1 MPSEFDHEA
10 DHGFDHEADYGF
22 DHEFVRAAARAAD
35 RLAAPLAA
43 DCDEEPAGVTHR
55 ALARRAKTLVA
66 AYRCPDSALHGSGRA
81 VTAATNHLR
90 ALRNVQTATG
100 LFAGGDNVQ
109 SPPDSA
115 FTVNDVCDAHVLAA
129 GAGPQLCDVTAAL
142 GQIADAA
149 TASLLTGGVHTPN
162 HRWELCA
169 ALARLHRSFPDDR
182 LLDRIEEWLAEGV
195 DIDAEGLYSERSA
208 NYAAHVSNPS
218 LLLLADVLDRADL
231 QDAVERNLATTLDL
245 IAPDG
250 TVETVHSRRQD
261 QNHPFPLAPYLPHY
275 RLLAIRTGRGDFARA
290 ARLAGEGGID
300 DPGLLAE
307 TLLAPDLCRTLPE
320 PEARTL
326 PRDRYLT
333 TARLATHT
341 TATAHTVVYGGSD
354 VPEHR
359 RIRSGLACN
368 PTFLRLFAG
377 DAVLD
382 AVRLSR
388 GFFDLG
394 PFRAADMQRID
405 AGRYRLTQTLTAAY
419 YQPLPPHRRQDDGAY
434 RMADEGRF
442 SAAMAFPDRP
452 RDEVTHTTRV
462 DVDLTQD
469 GADLRIDLSG
479 PRVPWALELTFRP
492 GDVTQGA
499 VPIGDGRWCL
509 TTGAMTYRVG
519 DDEIRVEARVD
530 SGEPLAGPESSDVL
544 RYDPG
549 QDYTVAGGTDATT
562 GNRLYI
568 GGQGPQTLTVTLRA
582 HRTTPTT

>member
-1 MPSEFDHEA
+1 MTTPL
-10 DHGFDHEADYGF
+10 
-22 DHEFVRAAARAAD
+22 DHEFVRAVARAAD

-43 DCDEEPAGVTHR
+43 APDEEPAGVPHR
-55 ALARRAKTLVA
+55 ALARRAKTLIA
-66 AYRCPDSALHGSGRA
+66 AYRSPDSALHGSKQA
-81 VTAATNHLR
+81 VAAATTHLR
-90 ALRNVQTATG
+90 ALRAAQTATG

-109 SPPDSA
+109 SPPDSG

-129 GAGPQLCDVTAAL
+129 GAGPELGDVTATLAR
-142 GQIADAA
+142 IARAA
-149 TASLLTGGVHTPN
+149 TGSLLTGGVHTPN

-169 ALARLHRSFPDDR
+169 ALARLHRSFPDGR
-182 LLDRIEEWLAEGV
+182 LLDRVEEWLAEGV

-218 LLLLADVLDRADL
+218 LLLLAEVLGRAEL
-231 QDAVERNLATTLDL
+231 LDAVERNLATTLDL
-245 IAPDG
+245 IRPDG
-250 TVETVHSRRQD
+250 TVETVLSRRQD

-290 ARLAGEGGID
+290 ARLAAAVGVD

-307 TLLAPDLCRTLPE
+307 TLLTPDLTRVLPE
-320 PEARTL
+320 PAAETL
-326 PRDRYLT
+326 PRDRYLG
-333 TARLATHT
+333 TARLAARAS
-341 TATAHTVVYGGSD
+341 ATAHTVVYGGSD

-382 AVRLSR
+382 AVRLAR

-394 PFRAADMQRID
+394 PFRAAAMQQP
-405 AGRYRLTQTLTAAY
+405 AANRYRLTQTLTAAY
-419 YQPLPPHRRQDDGAY
+419 YQPLPPDRRREGGAY

-452 RDEVTHTTRV
+452 RDEVSHTTRV
-462 DVDLTQD
+462 EVDLRED
-469 GADLRIDLSG
+469 GADLRIDISG

-492 GDVTQGA
+492 GGVLEGA

-509 TTGAMTYRVG
+509 TAGPMTYRAG
-519 DDEIRVEARVD
+519 DDEIRVETGVEA
-530 SGEPLAGPESSDVL
+530 GEPLAGPDRSDVL

-549 QDYTVAGGTDATT
+549 QDYTVVGGTDATT
-562 GNRLYI
+562 GNRVYI
-568 GGQGPQTLTVTLRA
+568 GGQGPQTLTVALRA
-582 HRTTPTT
+582 RRSAPVV

>member
-1 MPSEFDHEA
+1 MPTPL
-10 DHGFDHEADYGF
+10 

-35 RLAAPLAA
+35 RAAAPLTARP
-43 DCDEEPAGVTHR
+43 DEELAGVPHR
-55 ALARRAKTLVA
+55 ALARRVKTLVA
-66 AYRCPDSALHGSGRA
+66 AYRSPESALHGSTQA
-81 VTAATNHLR
+81 VAATIAHLR
-90 ALRNVQTATG
+90 ALLAVQTASG

-129 GAGPQLCDVTAAL
+129 GAGPELREVTAAL
-142 GQIADAA
+142 AEIAGAA
-149 TASLLTGGVHTPN
+149 TGSLLTGGVHTPN
-162 HRWELCA
+162 HRWELSA

-182 LLDRIEEWLAEGV
+182 LLGRIEEWLAEGV
-195 DIDAEGLYSERSA
+195 DIDAEGLYSERSP

-218 LLLLADVLDRADL
+218 LLLLAEVLGRADL
-231 QDAVERNLATTLDL
+231 LYAVERNLATTLDL
-245 IAPDG
+245 IRPDG

-275 RLLAIRTGRGDFARA
+275 RLLAVRTGRGDFARV
-290 ARLAGEGGID
+290 ARLAAAGGID
-300 DPGLLAE
+300 DPDLLAE
-307 TLLAPDLCRTLPE
+307 TLLTPDLCRALPAPTAE
-320 PEARTL
+320 PL
-326 PRDRYLT
+326 PRDRYLP
-333 TARLATHT
+333 TARLAARAS
-341 TATAHTVVYGGSD
+341 ATAHTVVYGGSD

-394 PFRAADMQRID
+394 PFRAADTQQLAD
-405 AGRYRLTQTLTAAY
+405 NRYRLTETLTAAY
-419 YQPLPPHRRQDDGAY
+419 YQPLPPDQRRDDGVY
-434 RMADEGRF
+434 RLVDEGRF

-452 RDEVTHTTRV
+452 RDEVSHTTRV
-462 DVDLTQD
+462 EVDLRED
-469 GADLRIDLSG
+469 GADLRIDISG

-492 GDVTQGA
+492 GGVPVGA

-509 TTGAMTYRVG
+509 TTGPMTYRVG
-519 DDEIRVEARVD
+519 DDEIRVEAGVEA
-530 SGEPLAGPESSDVL
+530 GEPLAGPDRGDVL

-549 QDYTVAGGTDATT
+549 QDYTVVGGTDATT
-562 GNRLYI
+562 GNRVYL
-568 GGQGPQTLTVTLRA
+568 GGLGPHTLTVALRA
-582 HRTTPTT
+582 RRSAPVV

>member
-1 MPSEFDHEA
+1 VPTPLDH
-10 DHGFDHEADYGF
+10 DFL
-22 DHEFVRAAARAAD
+22 RAAAAAAD

-43 DCDEEPAGVTHR
+43 GPDEEPAGVPHR
-55 ALARRAKTLVA
+55 GLARRVKTLVA
-66 AYRCPDSALHGSGRA
+66 AYRSADSALHGSGQA
-81 VTAATNHLR
+81 VAAAMTHLR
-90 ALRNVQTATG
+90 ALRATQTTTG

-115 FTVNDVCDAHVLAA
+115 FTLNDVCDAHLLAA
-129 GAGPQLCDVTAAL
+129 DAGPELSEVTATLAE
-142 GQIADAA
+142 IAGAA
-149 TASLLTGGVHTPN
+149 SGSLLTGGVHTPN

-218 LLLLADVLDRADL
+218 LLLLAEVLGRADL
-231 QDAVERNLATTLDL
+231 LYAVERNLATTLDL
-245 IAPDG
+245 IRPDA

-261 QNHPFPLAPYLPHY
+261 QNHPFPLTPYLPHY
-275 RLLAIRTGRGDFARA
+275 RLLAIRTGRGDFARV
-290 ARLAGEGGID
+290 ARLAAAGGID
-300 DPGLLAE
+300 DPDLLAE
-307 TLLAPDLCRTLPE
+307 TLLTPDLCRALPD
-320 PEARTL
+320 PTAQTL

-333 TARLATHT
+333 TARLA
-341 TATAHTVVYGGSD
+341 ARASAAAHTVVYGGSD

-382 AVRLSR
+382 SVRLSR

-394 PFRAADMQRID
+394 PFRAADMEQLAD
-405 AGRYRLTQTLTAAY
+405 SRYRLTETLTAAY
-419 YQPLPPHRRQDDGAY
+419 YQPLPPDRRQDGGAY
-434 RMADEGRF
+434 RMTDEGRF

-452 RDEVTHTTRV
+452 RDEVSHTTRV
-462 DVDLTQD
+462 EVDLRED
-469 GADLRIDLSG
+469 GADLRIDISG

-492 GDVTQGA
+492 GGVTEGA

-509 TTGAMTYRVG
+509 GTGPMTYRVG
-519 DDEIRVEARVD
+519 DDEIRVEAGVEA
-530 SGEPLAGPESSDVL
+530 GEPLAGPDQSDVL

-549 QDYTVAGGTDATT
+549 QDYTVVGGTDATT
-562 GNRLYI
+562 GNRVYI
-568 GGQGPQTLTVTLRA
+568 GGHGPQTLTVALHARRPA
-582 HRTTPTT
+582 PDM

>member
-1 MPSEFDHEA
+1 MPTA
-10 DHGFDHEADYGF
+10 L

-35 RLAAPLAA
+35 RSAAPPAA
-43 DCDEEPAGVTHR
+43 RPDEEPAGVPHR
-55 ALARRAKTLVA
+55 GLARRVKTLVA
-66 AYRCPDSALHGSGRA
+66 AYRSPDSTLHGSKEA
-81 VTAATNHLR
+81 VTAAMTHLR
-90 ALRNVQTATG
+90 ALRAVQTGTG

-129 GAGPQLCDVTAAL
+129 GGGPELHDVTAAL
-142 GQIADAA
+142 AEIARAA
-149 TASLLTGGVHTPN
+149 TGSLLTGGVHTPN

-182 LLDRIEEWLAEGV
+182 LLDRVEEWLSEGV

-231 QDAVERNLATTLDL
+231 LDAVERNLATTLDL
-245 IAPDG
+245 IRPDG
-250 TVETVHSRRQD
+250 TVETVLSRRQD
-261 QNHPFPLAPYLPHY
+261 QNRPYPLAPYLPHY
-275 RLLAIRTGRGDFARA
+275 RLLAIRTGRADFARA
-290 ARLAGEGGID
+290 ARLAAAGGID
-300 DPGLLAE
+300 DPDLLAQ
-307 TLLAPDLCRTLPE
+307 TLLTPDLCRALPVPAAE
-320 PEARTL
+320 TL
-326 PRDRYLT
+326 PRDRYIT
-333 TARLATHT
+333 TARLAVHAS
-341 TATAHTVVYGGSD
+341 ATAHTVVYGGSD

-394 PFRAADMQRID
+394 PFRAAGVQQLADN
-405 AGRYRLTQTLTAAY
+405 RYRLTETLTAAY
-419 YQPLPPHRRQDDGAY
+419 YQPLPTDQRRADGAY
-434 RMADEGRF
+434 RLVDEGRF

-452 RDEVTHTTRV
+452 RDEGSHTTRV
-462 DVDLTQD
+462 EVDLRED
-469 GADLRIDLSG
+469 GADLRIDISG

-492 GDVTQGA
+492 GGVPEGA

-509 TTGAMTYRVG
+509 TAGPMTYRVG
-519 DDEIRVEARVD
+519 DDEIRIEAHVEAGD
-530 SGEPLAGPESSDVL
+530 PPAGPDRSDVL

-549 QDYTVAGGTDATT
+549 QDYTVVGGTDATT
-562 GNRLYI
+562 GNRVYI
-568 GGQGPQTLTVTLRA
+568 GGFGPHTLTVTLRA
-582 HRTTPTT
+582 RRPEPVA

>member
-1 MPSEFDHEA
+1 MPTPL
-10 DHGFDHEADYGF
+10 
-22 DHEFVRAAARAAD
+22 DHEFVRAVARAAD
-35 RLAAPLAA
+35 RPAVPLAA
-43 DCDEEPAGVTHR
+43 RPDDEPTGVPHR
-55 ALARRAKTLVA
+55 ALARRVKTLIA
-66 AYRCPDSALHGSGRA
+66 AYRSPDSALHGSSRA
-81 VTAATNHLR
+81 VAAATTHLR
-90 ALRNVQTATG
+90 ALRAAQTTTG

-109 SPPDSA
+109 SPPDSG

-129 GAGPQLCDVTAAL
+129 GAGPELRDVTATLAE
-142 GQIADAA
+142 IARAA
-149 TASLLTGGVHTPN
+149 SGSLLTGGVHTPN

-182 LLDRIEEWLAEGV
+182 LLDRVEEWLAEGV

-208 NYAAHVSNPS
+208 NYAVHVSNPS
-218 LLLLADVLDRADL
+218 LLLLAGVLGRADL
-231 QDAVERNLATTLDL
+231 LDAVERNLAATLDL
-245 IAPDG
+245 IRPDG

-275 RLLAIRTGRGDFARA
+275 RLLAIRTGRGDFSRA
-290 ARLAGEGGID
+290 AGLAAAGGID
-300 DPGLLAE
+300 DPDLLAE
-307 TLLAPDLCRTLPE
+307 TLLTPDLTRVLPAPSAE
-320 PEARTL
+320 PL

-333 TARLATHT
+333 TARLAARAS
-341 TATAHTVVYGGSD
+341 ATAHTVVYGGSD

-382 AVRLSR
+382 AVRLAR

-394 PFRAADMQRID
+394 PFRAAAMRQSADN
-405 AGRYRLTQTLTAAY
+405 RYQLTETLTAAY
-419 YQPLPPHRRQDDGAY
+419 YQPLSPARRRDDGAY

-452 RDEVTHTTRV
+452 RNEVSHTSGIE
-462 DVDLTQD
+462 VDLRED

-492 GDVTQGA
+492 GGGLEGA

-509 TTGAMTYRVG
+509 ASGPATYRVG
-519 DDEIRVEARVD
+519 DDEIRIEAGVEA
-530 SGEPLAGPESSDVL
+530 GEPLAGPERSDVL

-549 QDYTVAGGTDATT
+549 QDYTVVGGTDATSGT
-562 GNRLYI
+562 RLYI
-568 GGQGPQTLTVTLRA
+568 GGQGPHTLTVALRA
-582 HRTTPTT
+582 RRSSGART

>member
-1 MPSEFDHEA
+1 MTTPL
-10 DHGFDHEADYGF
+10 

-35 RLAAPLAA
+35 RAAAPLADA
-43 DCDEEPAGVTHR
+43 PDEEPAGVPHR
-55 ALARRAKTLVA
+55 ALARRVKTLIA
-66 AYRCPDSALHGSGRA
+66 AYRSPDSARYGSGQA
-81 VTAATNHLR
+81 LAAATTQLR
-90 ALRNVQTATG
+90 ALRAAQTATG

-109 SPPDSA
+109 SPPDSG

-129 GAGPQLCDVTAAL
+129 GAGPELRDVTATLAE
-142 GQIADAA
+142 IARAA
-149 TASLLTGGVHTPN
+149 SGSLLTGGVHTPN

-218 LLLLADVLDRADL
+218 LLLLADVLGRADL
-231 QDAVERNLATTLDL
+231 LDAVERNLATTLDL
-245 IAPDG
+245 IRPDG

-261 QNHPFPLAPYLPHY
+261 QNRPFPLAPYLPHY
-275 RLLAIRTGRGDFARA
+275 RLLAIRTGRGDFSRA
-290 ARLAGEGGID
+290 ARLAAAGGID
-300 DPGLLAE
+300 DPDLLAE
-307 TLLAPDLCRTLPE
+307 TLLTPDLTRVLPAPDAE
-320 PEARTL
+320 PL

-333 TARLATHT
+333 TARLAARAS
-341 TATAHTVVYGGSD
+341 ATAHTVVYGGSD

-394 PFRAADMQRID
+394 PFRAAEMQRPAAD
-405 AGRYRLTQTLTAAY
+405 RYRLTETLTAAY
-419 YQPLPPHRRQDDGAY
+419 YQPLPTDRRRDDGVY
-434 RMADEGRF
+434 RLADEGRF
-442 SAAMAFPDRP
+442 SAAMAFSDRP
-452 RDEVTHTTRV
+452 RDEVSHTTRIEA
-462 DVDLTQD
+462 DLRED
-469 GADLRIDLSG
+469 GADLRIDISG
-479 PRVPWALELTFRP
+479 PRVPWALELTFREGGEP
-492 GDVTQGA
+492 EGA

-509 TTGAMTYRVG
+509 AAGPMTYRAG
-519 DDEIRVEARVD
+519 GDEIRVEAVVEA
-530 SGEPLAGPESSDVL
+530 GEPLAGPHRSDVL

-549 QDYTVAGGTDATT
+549 QDYTVVGGTDATT
-562 GNRLYI
+562 GNHVYL
-568 GGQGPQTLTVTLRA
+568 GGHGPQTLTVALRA
-582 HRTTPTT
+582 RRS

>member
-1 MPSEFDHEA
+1 MPTPPDHEFDHEFA
-10 DHGFDHEADYGF
+10 
-22 DHEFVRAAARAAD
+22 RAAARAAD
-35 RLAAPLAA
+35 RLAAPLAKEP
-43 DCDEEPAGVTHR
+43 DETPAGVPHR
-55 ALARRAKTLVA
+55 ALARRVKTLVA
-66 AYRCPDSALHGSGRA
+66 AYRSPDSALHGSRQA
-81 VTAATNHLR
+81 VAAAMTQLR
-90 ALRNVQTATG
+90 ALRAVQTATG

-129 GAGPQLCDVTAAL
+129 AAGPELHGVTAAL
-142 GQIADAA
+142 AEIAGAA
-149 TASLLTGGVHTPN
+149 SGSLLTGGVHTPN

-182 LLDRIEEWLAEGV
+182 LLDRVAQWLTEGV

-218 LLLLADVLDRADL
+218 LLLLADVLNRADL
-231 QDAVERNLATTLDL
+231 LHAVERNLTTTLDL
-245 IAPDG
+245 IRPDG

-275 RLLAIRTGRGDFARA
+275 RLLAIRTGRGDFSRA
-290 ARLAGEGGID
+290 ARLAAADGID
-300 DPGLLAE
+300 DPDLLAQ
-307 TLLAPDLCRTLPE
+307 TLLTPDLCRALPT
-320 PEARTL
+320 ATAQTL
-326 PRDRYLT
+326 PRGRYLT
-333 TARLATHT
+333 TARLAARAS
-341 TATAHTVVYGGSD
+341 ATAHTVVYGGSD

-394 PFRAADMQRID
+394 PFRAAGMQQLAD
-405 AGRYRLTQTLTAAY
+405 HRYRLTETLTAAY
-419 YQPLPPHRRQDDGAY
+419 YQPLPTDRRREDGVY
-434 RMADEGRF
+434 RLVDEGRF

-452 RDEVTHTTRV
+452 RDEVSHTTRV
-462 DVDLTQD
+462 EVELRED
-469 GADLRIDLSG
+469 GADLRIDISG

-492 GDVTQGA
+492 GGVPEGA

-509 TTGAMTYRVG
+509 TTGPMTYRVG
-519 DDEIRVEARVD
+519 DDEIRIETDIEA
-530 SGEPLAGPESSDVL
+530 GEPPAGPDRSDVL

-549 QDYTVAGGTDATT
+549 QDYTVVGGTDATT
-562 GNRLYI
+562 GNRVYI
-568 GGQGPQTLTVTLRA
+568 GGHGPHTLTVALRA
-582 HRTTPTT
+582 RRRAPVV

>member
-1 MPSEFDHEA
+1 MTTPL
-10 DHGFDHEADYGF
+10 

-35 RLAAPLAA
+35 RAAAPPA
-43 DCDEEPAGVTHR
+43 DAPDEEPAGVPHR
-55 ALARRAKTLVA
+55 ALARRVKTLIA
-66 AYRCPDSALHGSGRA
+66 AYRSPDSALYGSGQA
-81 VTAATNHLR
+81 LAAATTQLR
-90 ALRNVQTATG
+90 ALRAAQTATG

-109 SPPDSA
+109 SPPDSG

-129 GAGPQLCDVTAAL
+129 GAGPELRDVTATLAE
-142 GQIADAA
+142 IARAA
-149 TASLLTGGVHTPN
+149 SGSLLTGGVHTPN

-218 LLLLADVLDRADL
+218 LLLLADVLGRADL
-231 QDAVERNLATTLDL
+231 LDAVERNLATTLDL
-245 IAPDG
+245 IRPDG

-261 QNHPFPLAPYLPHY
+261 QNRPFPLAPYLPHY
-275 RLLAIRTGRGDFARA
+275 RLLAIRTGRGDFSRA
-290 ARLAGEGGID
+290 ARLAAAGGID
-300 DPGLLAE
+300 APDLLAE
-307 TLLAPDLCRTLPE
+307 TLLTPDLTRVLPAPDAE
-320 PEARTL
+320 PL
-326 PRDRYLT
+326 PRERYLT
-333 TARLATHT
+333 TARLAARAS
-341 TATAHTVVYGGSD
+341 ATAHTVLYGGSD

-394 PFRAADMQRID
+394 PFRAAEMQRPATD
-405 AGRYRLTQTLTAAY
+405 RYRLTETLTAAY
-419 YQPLPPHRRQDDGAY
+419 YQPLPTDRRRDDGVY
-434 RMADEGRF
+434 RLADEGRF
-442 SAAMAFPDRP
+442 SAAMAFSDRP
-452 RDEVTHTTRV
+452 RDEVSHTTRIE
-462 DVDLTQD
+462 VDLRED
-469 GADLRIDLSG
+469 GADLRIDISG

-492 GDVTQGA
+492 GGEPEGA

-509 TTGAMTYRVG
+509 AAGPMTYRAG
-519 DDEIRVEARVD
+519 DDEIRVEAVVEA
-530 SGEPLAGPESSDVL
+530 GEPLAGPDRSDVL

-549 QDYTVAGGTDATT
+549 QDYTVVGGTDATT
-562 GNRLYI
+562 GNRVYI
-568 GGQGPQTLTVTLRA
+568 GGHGPQTLTVALRA
-582 HRTTPTT
+582 RRS

>member
-1 MPSEFDHEA
+1 MPTPL
-10 DHGFDHEADYGF
+10 
-22 DHEFVRAAARAAD
+22 DHEFVRAVAGAAD

-43 DCDEEPAGVTHR
+43 DPGEEPAGVPHR
-55 ALARRAKTLVA
+55 GLARRVKTLVA
-66 AYRCPDSALHGSGRA
+66 AYRSPDSALHGSGRA
-81 VTAATNHLR
+81 VAAAMTHLR
-90 ALRNVQTATG
+90 ALRAAQTTTG

-129 GAGPQLCDVTAAL
+129 GAGPELREVTAAL
-142 GQIADAA
+142 AEIAGAA
-149 TASLLTGGVHTPN
+149 SGSLLTGGAHTPN

-182 LLDRIEEWLAEGV
+182 LLDRVEEWLLEGV

-218 LLLLADVLDRADL
+218 LLLLADVLGRADL
-231 QDAVERNLATTLDL
+231 LDAVERNLATTLDL
-245 IAPDG
+245 IRPDA

-275 RLLAIRTGRGDFARA
+275 RLLAVRTGRGDFSRA
-290 ARLAGEGGID
+290 ARLAAAGGID
-300 DPGLLAE
+300 DPDLLAE
-307 TLLAPDLCRTLPE
+307 TLLTPDLSRALPAPAVE
-320 PEARTL
+320 TL

-333 TARLATHT
+333 TARLALRAS
-341 TATAHTVVYGGSD
+341 ATAQTVVYGGSD
-354 VPEHR
+354 VPGHR

-394 PFRAADMQRID
+394 PFRAAGMQQPAD
-405 AGRYRLTQTLTAAY
+405 NQYRLTETLTAAY
-419 YQPLPPHRRQDDGAY
+419 YQPLPPDRRRDDGAY

-452 RDEVTHTTRV
+452 RDEVSHTTRV
-462 DVDLTQD
+462 EVDLRED
-469 GADLRIDLSG
+469 GADLRIDISG

-492 GDVTQGA
+492 GGVPEGA

-509 TTGAMTYRVG
+509 TTGPMTYRVG
-519 DDEIRVEARVD
+519 DDEIRVEAEVEA
-530 SGEPLAGPESSDVL
+530 GEPPAGPERSDVL

-549 QDYTVAGGTDATT
+549 QDHTLVGGTDATT
-562 GNRLYI
+562 GNRVYI
-568 GGQGPQTLTVTLRA
+568 GGHGPHTLTVALRA
-582 HRTTPTT
+582 RRPAPVT